1 MSKSQI
7 IYHKNPLL
15 SKCPNCGEMD
25 VLRRSHAKN
34 FGEKLLKYSFRK
46 VYRCRNCGWRGK
58 LSTITIKKSSIK
70 NLIGY
75 LFLMV
80 IGFYA
85 IYRILLVVVNR

>member
-15 SKCPNCGEMD
+15 SKCPQCGQLD

-34 FGEKLLKYSFRK
+34 LRERLLKYSFRK

-58 LSTITIKKSSIK
+58 LSTITIKRSSIK
-70 NLIGY
+70 NLFGY
-75 LFLMV
+75 LFLIV

-85 IYRILLVVVNR
+85 IYRILLMVVNQ